1 MERAPWPVG
10 LLFGVSLAIVILLAG
25 PLLLFNP
32 PFTSALQVR
41 HDVAGAFGTSQ
52 PEIERVTAAFLADI
66 YLAGP
71 FDAALEG
78 DEPLLDANERSH
90 MQDVSTLVRILAVV
104 LGIAVVL
111 AAVTGYRLRREPR
124 RQGEIMLMAAGSI
137 GATAVLLAIFFAV
150 AFDRAF
156 TLFHELLFPPG
167 TWQFDSGSDLITLF
181 PEPFWFDAAL
191 AAGAA
196 IVLSAIVVTVIGL
209 LRWRS
214 GRDGGAPVAQA

>member
-1 MERAPWPVG
+1 VERAPWPVG
-10 LLFGVSLAIVILLAG
+10 LLFGVSLAIAILLAG

-41 HDVAGAFGTSQ
+41 HDVAGAFGTTQ
-52 PEIERVTAAFLADI
+52 PEIERVTAGYLADI

-71 FDAALEG
+71 FDAALDG
-78 DEPLLDANERSH
+78 DEPLLNQNERSH
-90 MQDVSTLVRILAVV
+90 MRDVSTLVRVLAAILGLAVV
-104 LGIAVVL
+104 V

-167 TWQFDSGSDLITLF
+167 TWQFDAGSDLITLF

-191 AAGAA
+191 AAGTA
-196 IVLSAIVVTVIGL
+196 IVLTAILVSVIGL
-209 LRWRS
+209 FRWRS
-214 GRDGGAPVAQA
+214 APDGRAPASQA

>member
-1 MERAPWPVG
+1 VERAPWPVG

-32 PFTSALQVR
+32 VFTSALQVR
-41 HDVAGAFGTSQ
+41 HDVAGAFGTTQ
-52 PEIERVTAAFLADI
+52 PEIERVTAGYLADI

-71 FDAALEG
+71 FDAALAG
-78 DEPLLDANERSH
+78 DAPLLDDDERSH
-90 MQDVSTLVRILAVV
+90 MRDVSTLVRVLAAILAV
-104 LGIAVVL
+104 AVVM

-137 GATAVLLAIFFAV
+137 GATAVLLGAFFAI

-156 TLFHELLFPPG
+156 TVFHQLLFPPG
-167 TWQFDSGSDLITLF
+167 TWQFDPGSDLITLF

-196 IVLSAIVVTVIGL
+196 ILLTAIVVSVIGL
-209 LRWRS
+209 VRWRS
-214 GRDGGAPVAQA
+214 TRDGAAPVSPA